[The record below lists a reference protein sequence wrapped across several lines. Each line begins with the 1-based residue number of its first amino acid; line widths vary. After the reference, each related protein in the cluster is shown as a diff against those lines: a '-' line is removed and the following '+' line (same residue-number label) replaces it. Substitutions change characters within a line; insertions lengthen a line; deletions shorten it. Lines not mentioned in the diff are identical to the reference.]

1 MIVKNLIIL
10 FTVFFCT
17 SYINYKVLLVENKI
31 FESNKYKTEAEE
43 SLQLIEINW
52 TYLTKPENLKR
63 LNTEVYELE
72 PIVFEDVLN
81 LEIYGRKK

>member
-31 FESNKYKTEAEE
+31 FESNKYKKKVEE

-52 TYLTKPENLKR
+52 TYLTKPENLKI

-81 LEIYGRKK
+81 LEIYGPKK

>member
-1 MIVKNLIIL
+1 MIIKNLIIL

-81 LEIYGRKK
+81 LEIYGQEQ

>member
-10 FTVFFCT
+10 FTAFFCT

-31 FESNKYKTEAEE
+31 FESNKYKIEVEE

-52 TYLTKPENLKR
+52 TYLTKPENLKK
-63 LNTEVYELE
+63 LNIEVFELE
-72 PIVFEDVLN
+72 PIILEDVLN
-81 LEIYGRKK
+81 LEMYGRKK

>member
-31 FESNKYKTEAEE
+31 FESNKYKIEVEE

>member
-1 MIVKNLIIL
+1 MIIKNLIIL

-17 SYINYKVLLVENKI
+17 SYINYKVLFVENKI
-31 FESNKYKTEAEE
+31 FESNKYKTEVEE

-52 TYLTKPENLKR
+52 TYLTKPENLNR

-72 PIVFEDVLN
+72 PIIFEDVLN
-81 LEIYGRKK
+81 LEIYGREK

>member
-31 FESNKYKTEAEE
+31 FESNKYKIEVEE
-43 SLQLIEINW
+43 SLELIEINW
-52 TYLTKPENLKR
+52 AYLTKPENLKR

-72 PIVFEDVLN
+72 PIIFEDVLN

>member
-17 SYINYKVLLVENKI
+17 SYINYRVLLVENKI
-31 FESNKYKTEAEE
+31 FESNKYKIEVEE

>member
-17 SYINYKVLLVENKI
+17 SYINYKVLLIENKI
-31 FESNKYKTEAEE
+31 FESNKYKTEVEE

-81 LEIYGRKK
+81 LEIYGREK

>member
-1 MIVKNLIIL
+1 MIIKNLIIL

-31 FESNKYKTEAEE
+31 FESNKYKIEVEE

-52 TYLTKPENLKR
+52 TYLTKPENLER

>member
-31 FESNKYKTEAEE
+31 FESTKYKIKVEE

>member
-31 FESNKYKTEAEE
+31 FESNKYKIEVEE

-52 TYLTKPENLKR
+52 TYLTKPGNLKR

-72 PIVFEDVLN
+72 PIVFEDVFN

>member
-17 SYINYKVLLVENKI
+17 SYINYKVLLVENQI
-31 FESNKYKTEAEE
+31 FESNKYKIEVEE
-43 SLQLIEINW
+43 SLELIEINW
-52 TYLTKPENLKR
+52 AYLTKPENLKR

-72 PIVFEDVLN
+72 PIIFEDVLN

>member
-17 SYINYKVLLVENKI
+17 SYINYRVLLVENKI
-31 FESNKYKTEAEE
+31 FESNKYKIEVEE

-81 LEIYGRKK
+81 LEIYGQEQ

>member
-31 FESNKYKTEAEE
+31 FESNKYKIEVEE

-72 PIVFEDVLN
+72 PIIFEDVLN

>member
-31 FESNKYKTEAEE
+31 FESNKYKIKVEE

>member
-31 FESNKYKTEAEE
+31 FESNKYKIEVEE

-81 LEIYGRKK
+81 LEIYGPKK

>member
-1 MIVKNLIIL
+1 MIIKNLIIL
-10 FTVFFCT
+10 FAVFFCT

-31 FESNKYKTEAEE
+31 YESNKYKIKVEE

>member
-31 FESNKYKTEAEE
+31 FESNKYKIEVEE

-81 LEIYGRKK
+81 LEIYGQEQ

>member
-31 FESNKYKTEAEE
+31 FESNKYKIKVEE
-43 SLQLIEINW
+43 SLELIEINW

>member
-31 FESNKYKTEAEE
+31 FESNKYKIKVEE
-43 SLQLIEINW
+43 SLELIEINW
-52 TYLTKPENLKR
+52 TYLTKPENLKK

-72 PIVFEDVLN
+72 PIVFEDVFN

>member
-31 FESNKYKTEAEE
+31 FESNKYKIEVEE

-63 LNTEVYELE
+63 LNTKEYELE
-72 PIVFEDVLN
+72 PIIFEDVLN

>member
-1 MIVKNLIIL
+1 M
-10 FTVFFCT
+10 
-17 SYINYKVLLVENKI
+17 VENKI
-31 FESNKYKTEAEE
+31 FESNKYKIKVEE

>member
-81 LEIYGRKK
+81 LEIYGREK

>member
-10 FTVFFCT
+10 FIVFFCT

-31 FESNKYKTEAEE
+31 FESTKYKIKVEE

-72 PIVFEDVLN
+72 PIIFEDVLN

>member
-31 FESNKYKTEAEE
+31 FESNKYKIEVEE

-52 TYLTKPENLKR
+52 TYLTKPENLER

>member
-1 MIVKNLIIL
+1 MIIKNLIIL

-81 LEIYGRKK
+81 LEIYGREK